1 MSLGVGD
8 AGFAYGGVPVF
19 AGLSFVV
26 EPGEAVAVV
35 GANGS
40 GKSTLLRCLV
50 GAEVLDTGTVLFEG
64 YPLDESSC
72 AFRAAVASLLD
83 DADYFPDVSVVEHL
97 RLLAWLHGSG
107 EDVAR
112 VLAEVG
118 LSAVADQ
125 LPPTLS
131 SGQRHRLGLASCF
144 VRPRSVLVLDEPEQR
159 LDEAGRAWLRS
170 RLLAEKAAG
179 VAVVFASHDA
189 ELVEAVACRT
199 VTL

>member
-1 MSLGVGD
+1 MSLGVGA
-8 AGFAYGGVPVF
+8 AGFSYGGVPVF
-19 AGLSFVV
+19 ADLSFTAD
-26 EPGEAVAVV
+26 PGEAVAVL
-35 GANGS
+35 GPNGS

-50 GAEVLDTGTVLFEG
+50 GAEVLESGSVLFGGAE
-64 YPLDESSC
+64 LDESSGE
-72 AFRAAVASLLD
+72 FRSAVASLLD

-97 RLLAWLHGSG
+97 RLLAWLHGSSV
-107 EDVAR
+107 DVLT
-112 VLAEVG
+112 VLDEVG
-118 LSAVADQ
+118 LGAVADQ

-159 LDEAGRAWLRS
+159 LDAAGRSWLRS

-179 VAVVFASHDA
+179 VAVVFASHDQ

>member
-8 AGFAYGGVPVF
+8 AGFGYGGVPVF
-19 AGLSFVV
+19 AGLSFAAGS
-26 EPGEAVAVV
+26 GEAVAVV
-35 GANGS
+35 GANGA
-40 GKSTLLRCLV
+40 GKSTLLKCLV
-50 GAEVLDTGTVLFEG
+50 GAEVLDSGTVLFEG
-64 YPLDESSC
+64 APLDESSG

-97 RLLAWLHGSG
+97 RLLAWLHSSS
-107 EDVAR
+107 EDVEA

-118 LSAVADQ
+118 LTAVADQ

-131 SGQRHRLGLASCF
+131 SGQRHRLGLALCF

-159 LDEAGRAWLRS
+159 LDVAGRSWLRD

-179 VAVVFASHDA
+179 VAVVFASHDH

-199 VTL
+199 VVL

>member
-1 MSLGVGD
+1 M
-8 AGFAYGGVPVF
+8 AHA
-19 AGLSFVV
+19 
-26 EPGEAVAVV
+26 GEAVAVV

-50 GAEVLDTGTVLFEG
+50 GAEVLDSGRVLFGGAE
-64 YPLDESSC
+64 LDESSA

-97 RLLAWLHGSG
+97 RLLAWLHSSSA
-107 EDVAR
+107 DVSA

-118 LSAVADQ
+118 LSPVADQ

-144 VRPRSVLVLDEPEQR
+144 VRPRTVLVLDEPEQR
-159 LDEAGRAWLRS
+159 LDAAGRAWLRT

-179 VAVVFASHDA
+179 VAVVFASHDQ

>member
-8 AGFAYGGVPVF
+8 ACFSYGGVPVF
-19 AGLSFVV
+19 AGLSFVAA
-26 EPGEAVAVV
+26 PGEAVAVL

-50 GAEVLDTGTVLFEG
+50 GAEVLDSGRVLFDG
-64 YPLDESSC
+64 GVVDESSG

-97 RLLAWLHGSG
+97 RLLAWLHGSTA
-107 EDVAR
+107 DVSA
-112 VLAEVG
+112 VLSEVG
-118 LSAVADQ
+118 LTSAADQ

-159 LDEAGRAWLRS
+159 LDTAGRTWLRS
-170 RLLAEKAAG
+170 RLLAEKASG
-179 VAVVFASHDA
+179 VAVVFASHDQ